1 QSKAQTYG
9 RYLDSVR
16 SASLWNQPNPINSRG
31 SLNNHRGVIAIDQ
44 INNENGSIVNSEGYL
59 SWSELI
65 RKFLKHNPDRNVTVE
80 IINCELSIR
89 SIVLR
94 SNLSNNFDEDRS
106 CFSNH
111 LNHRFDFGPIVVEEE
126 NKRLISNELSKLD
139 EIIKTKIDRD
149 YVDRELNLSNNG
161 EDDRQSYAN
170 TILGLGYYHLGD
182 FNRTLEVLKLCKD
195 FMDNSSKDYKHLN
208 NRPWLEKYDVILA
221 LIRLTLINL
230 SQERLQSPI
239 SSVFES
245 IDQVNQLYIQCLDLL
260 QNHSSSTLSFSSSY
274 SSPGDENLDELHRW
288 YLKASYR
295 NCVLSKI
302 HRAGLQSLDVHRNF
316 HARSTRN
323 FPSNLCLH
331 KRCLIYKSYLEQ
343 LIETMRNQTYRPS
356 NQTKT
361 SSLSLSLEDWRA
373 ETFPILKTFENT
385 MRKTTTFPRS
395 GSINVLALEFTDL
408 IFDCFR
414 LDYEDFRF
422 TEQLIELLNR
432 SNQLSFQSHRTLR
445 YLICLLDFT
454 KDWSEVETNLD
465 LYIQLF
471 STSKTTRA
479 SSSNQLDRDN
489 QREGEGIWNDP
500 RVEHQD
506 PSDPK
511 NVSLDSHPGD
521 FDSDLNFIETVVLGS
536 RVLIK
541 HLNNPKKALDLLNR
555 ANQVLES
562 SNDQNLRAESNLKSR
577 LMRMSGIAMGA
588 LAEEADRET
597 RTELQESY
605 LKNLIQAVELNPNSF
620 ENLYHLAFAQTELR
634 DIDSALITA
643 RKSVEINPTSKPAWH
658 LLSLITSA
666 SKEFR
671 LALDI
676 VEVGLTNADSE
687 DDSEDAAVEDLDEG
701 ERMNASI
708 TDIRNSAEDLEG
720 DSRVETPSLV
730 AVKENQSSDSS
741 NSAVNLTTGAQSSTN
756 SNNHLDVPT
765 KNGKGNRRVRRRR
778 RRRQQQRRLLE
789 FNYDEADEMVDA
801 IQLKMTRNMLIE
813 LVDGCEVALSDQQE
827 LFSYFAKVSNKLK
840 SQDFLRG
847 KARNRKFLG
856 VDDGMGSSLG
866 RSRSMNLK
874 NRLTKGRR
882 TSLGVKS
889 IESKLRTPPRSAS
902 QSIKT
907 YLHPPSS
914 ASEKTYRNVTTPLR
928 GSVAGGSEKDE
939 AAEEGQTDDRQNH
952 DELQKLLGLRERRLL
967 QDLWLMSSSTFRR
980 WGKLEECRGAIQEA
994 ERLDQGYSNVWVQFG
1009 LYLESLDL
1017 VRLSI
1022 ESLMKSIAIED
1033 NLIGMIQLAREEVEK
1048 REVELVES
1056 LIDFV
1061 VETKGWDLVEGWYLR
1076 SEIFKLSNR
1085 LELGLKS
1092 LLYSLE
1098 LEESKTIRP
1107 IKICLSRCL

>member
-1 QSKAQTYG
+1 
-9 RYLDSVR
+9 
-16 SASLWNQPNPINSRG
+16 
-31 SLNNHRGVIAIDQ
+31 
-44 INNENGSIVNSEGYL
+44 
-59 SWSELI
+59 
-65 RKFLKHNPDRNVTVE
+65 
-80 IINCELSIR
+80 
-89 SIVLR
+89 
-94 SNLSNNFDEDRS
+94 
-106 CFSNH
+106 
-111 LNHRFDFGPIVVEEE
+111 
-126 NKRLISNELSKLD
+126 
-139 EIIKTKIDRD
+139 
-149 YVDRELNLSNNG
+149 
-161 EDDRQSYAN
+161 
-170 TILGLGYYHLGD
+170 
-182 FNRTLEVLKLCKD
+182 
-195 FMDNSSKDYKHLN
+195 
-208 NRPWLEKYDVILA
+208 
-221 LIRLTLINL
+221 
-230 SQERLQSPI
+230 
-239 SSVFES
+239 
-245 IDQVNQLYIQCLDLL
+245 
-260 QNHSSSTLSFSSSY
+260 
-274 SSPGDENLDELHRW
+274 
-288 YLKASYR
+288 
-295 NCVLSKI
+295 
-302 HRAGLQSLDVHRNF
+302 
-316 HARSTRN
+316 
-323 FPSNLCLH
+323 
-331 KRCLIYKSYLEQ
+331 
-343 LIETMRNQTYRPS
+343 
-356 NQTKT
+356 
-361 SSLSLSLEDWRA
+361 
-373 ETFPILKTFENT
+373 

-765 KNGKGNRRVRRRR
+765 KNGKVLSQRSSSSKIRSNESTGHTNTSNNTRDYEDDEEDSKGNRRVRRRR

-840 SQDFLRG
+840 SQGVDMNDTRKLQNDNRFKGLFLNGNCTLTPATGGGETNCETDKDFLRG

-1033 NLIGMIQLAREEVEK
+1033 NLIGMIQLARVLLNQNKRHNKITRSKTSKVTGVGGFYLKGHSEDEKIRFGDDEEEVEK